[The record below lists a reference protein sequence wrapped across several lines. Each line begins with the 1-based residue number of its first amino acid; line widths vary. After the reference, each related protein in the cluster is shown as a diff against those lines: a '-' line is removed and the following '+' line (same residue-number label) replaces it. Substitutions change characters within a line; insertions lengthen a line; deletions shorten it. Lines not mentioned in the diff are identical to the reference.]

1 MGHPTNLFSPEP
13 ASNYICVVCHDVL
26 EDACSVKECGHT
38 FCHDCIKTFLET
50 YNVASCP
57 NCRVNVSGYV
67 PNYFARDSVDELQVQ
82 CFEGACSD
90 DQDNNSSDNGTKKRK
105 RDDDDDKRSCNWK
118 GPLKDLN
125 NHKEN
130 VCPFKVVTCSVGGC
144 DHTCF
149 RKDMESHISGGFI
162 THMKLM
168 QRENDTKMKRMEQS
182 MNSKIKHVQSE
193 CDKKLIKVQAECDEK
208 IKDLETQMQHSRYIS
223 DCREW
228 LEHKPDALID
238 FSIYMIRERKRWSCS
253 SIVGLLC
260 YIPGP
265 KDTAWEGAKIP
276 MLLRYSGG
284 AHKAPHC
291 RFPAGFF
298 HTNVYPS
305 GTVCVSTV
313 NEEDGWSPEM
323 SLPEVLFTVQQL
335 LNHPNPNSPAQAP
348 AYHVY
353 AKEGLEVYYH
363 RIKEEANVYS
373 NYSGHHSKV
382 SALLEQGKF
391 DGKYFVDEMEI
402 NELGKMHNGHKW
414 HSVNANGRCECKC
427 SCCVLGQTFWDEKK
441 KMRFLFGI
449 GG

>member
-1 MGHPTNLFSPEP
+1 MGHPTNLFSPDP
-13 ASNYICVVCHDVL
+13 ASNYICVICHDVL

-38 FCHDCIKTFLET
+38 FCRGCIKAYLET
-50 YNVASCP
+50 NNGESCP
-57 NCRVNVSGYV
+57 NCRINISGYI
-67 PNYFARDSVDELQVQ
+67 PNYFARYSVDELQVK
-82 CFEGACSD
+82 CFEGSCSD
-90 DQDNNSSDNGTKKRK
+90 DQDNDGSSDNGTIKRK
-105 RDDDDDKRSCNWK
+105 RDDGDDKSCNWK
-118 GPLKDLN
+118 GPLKDLI

-130 VCPFKVVTCSVGGC
+130 LCPFKLVTCSVGGC

-149 RKDMESHISGGFI
+149 RKDMESHISGGFL
-162 THMKLM
+162 THMMLI
-168 QRENDTKMKRMEQS
+168 QRENDKKMKEMV
-182 MNSKIKHVQSE
+182 KHVQSE
-193 CDKKLIKVQAECDEK
+193 CDKKIKSVQSECDK
-208 IKDLETQMQHSRYIS
+208 TIKDLEMQMQHSRYIR

-228 LEHKPDALID
+228 LEHKPDALTD
-238 FSIYMIRERKRWSCS
+238 FSIYMIRERDSAL
-253 SIVGLLC
+253 GLLC

-276 MLLRYSGG
+276 MLLRYRR
-284 AHKAPHC
+284 AHQPPNCK
-291 RFPAGFF
+291 FPAGFF

-313 NEEDGWSPEM
+313 NETEGWSPET

-335 LNHPNPNSPAQAP
+335 LSHPNPNSPAQAP

-353 AKEGLEVYYH
+353 ATEGPESYYR

-382 SALLEQGKF
+382 SELLERGKF
-391 DGKYFVDEMEI
+391 DGKVFVDEMEI
-402 NELGKMHNGHKW
+402 NELGKKW
-414 HSVNANGRCECKC
+414 HSGRKLHSVNANGKCDCKC
-427 SCCVLGQTFWDEKK
+427 SCCVLGRTFWDDKK